1 MPCTKAQHDYNKHI
15 VQPTE
20 PNCLL
25 KEKTHVPINPRP
37 MFTNSTQDGSAMNK
51 STRIVLLCTV
61 CVAAA
66 LASSFLTTDILVR
79 HQVAGVPDSHSQ
91 DLPNLEG
98 VTKNNGYYN
107 ITLAFINVTDSENL
121 DNILVNPQSSK
132 TVIDSTFYLNG
143 TAINPQDPVSCNLNS
158 GDSLQ
163 INLTLPCTEF
173 PSGSTITLQVMG
185 NSFGSGKAVVLP

>member
-1 MPCTKAQHDYNKHI
+1 
-15 VQPTE
+15 
-20 PNCLL
+20 
-25 KEKTHVPINPRP
+25 
-37 MFTNSTQDGSAMNK
+37 MNK
-51 STRIVLLCTV
+51 STRIVLLCTA

-79 HQVAGVPDSHSQ
+79 PQVSGVPDSHSQ
-91 DLPNLEG
+91 DLPILQG

-107 ITLAFINVTDSENL
+107 ITLAFTNVTDSETLN
-121 DNILVNPQSSK
+121 NILINPQISK
-132 TVIDSTFYLNG
+132 TVTDSTFYLNG

-185 NSFGSGKAVVLP
+185 NSFGSGKTVVLP